1 MQQHTMRR
9 ELGARQISFMALG
22 MAIGV
27 GLFLGSASAI
37 KAAGPG
43 ALVAYLIGGAMI
55 FLIMRALGEMAVHRP
70 VSDRSA
76 RMRSNTSGRSPATWS
91 AGATGC

>member
-37 KAAGPG
+37 KAAGP
-43 ALVAYLIGGAMI
+43 A
-55 FLIMRALGEMAVHRP
+55 
-70 VSDRSA
+70 RS
-76 RMRSNTSGRSPATWS
+76 SPT
-91 AGATGC
+91 

>member
-27 GLFLGSASAI
+27 GLFLGSASMRPR
-37 KAAGPG
+37 AGRCTSAPG
-43 ALVAYLIGGAMI
+43 CWCCW
-55 FLIMRALGEMAVHRP
+55 R
-70 VSDRSA
+70 
-76 RMRSNTSGRSPATWS
+76 
-91 AGATGC
+91 

>member
-37 KAAGPG
+37 KRPGP
-43 ALVAYLIGGAMI
+43 A
-55 FLIMRALGEMAVHRP
+55 
-70 VSDRSA
+70 RS
-76 RMRSNTSGRSPATWS
+76 SPT
-91 AGATGC
+91 